1 MPENN
6 GEYAGAIILMI
17 VTGIIASGLRVYR
30 STTEVSERIARN
42 KARTTPVATH
52 GPLQENSTT
61 ATPLVHGLFG
71 PFHHNE
77 VCTPA
82 WLIVPKILIF
92 LVLGLSFQHADF
104 ATKF

>member
-30 STTEVSERIARN
+30 SITEVSERIARN

-52 GPLQENSTT
+52 RPLQENNTT
-61 ATPLVHGLFG
+61 ATPPLVHGLFG

-82 WLIVPKILIF
+82 GLIVPNILN
-92 LVLGLSFQHADF
+92 S
-104 ATKF
+104 